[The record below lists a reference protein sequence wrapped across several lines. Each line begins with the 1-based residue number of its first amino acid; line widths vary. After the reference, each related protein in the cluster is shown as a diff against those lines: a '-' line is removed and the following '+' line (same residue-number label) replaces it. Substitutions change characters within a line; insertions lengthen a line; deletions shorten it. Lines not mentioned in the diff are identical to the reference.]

1 MFNKDNISVKV
12 DFKQITSD
20 SSENLLSQTKE
31 IFLEY
36 QTSIN
41 TDLCFQNFEE
51 ELSSLPGKYSPPSGR
66 LYLAF
71 FDKKLVGCVAMRPF
85 KENQCEMK
93 RLYVR
98 PAFRGQNIG
107 RILAE
112 KIIKDAQKMGY
123 KQMLLDTL
131 TTMTPAIKLYSS
143 LGFKDY
149 KPYCFNP
156 ICGAVY
162 MCLDLSINN
171 SNES

>member
-1 MFNKDNISVKV
+1 MFNKDKTSVKV
-12 DFKQITSD
+12 DFKQITSE
-20 SSENLLSQTKE
+20 SSEDLLSQVRD

-36 QTSIN
+36 QSAIK

-51 ELSSLPGKYSPPSGR
+51 ELSSLPGKYSPPQGR

-71 FDKKLVGCVAMRPF
+71 MDNKLVGCVGLRFF

-98 PAFRGQNIG
+98 PEFRGQNLG

-112 KIIKDAQKMGY
+112 KIIKDAQKIGY

-131 TTMTPAIKLYSS
+131 TTMTSAIKLYRS

-149 KPYCFNP
+149 QPYCFNP

-162 MCLDLSINN
+162 MCLDL
-171 SNES
+171 

>member
-1 MFNKDNISVKV
+1 MPKKDNISGKV
-12 DFKQITSD
+12 DFRQITSE
-20 SSENLLSQTKE
+20 SPESVLKQVRE

-36 QTSIN
+36 QSAIK

-51 ELSSLPGKYSPPSGR
+51 ELSLLPGKYSPPQGR

-71 FDKKLVGCVAMRPF
+71 IDTKLVGCVGLRPF

-98 PAFRGQNIG
+98 PEFRGQNLG

-112 KIIKDAQKMGY
+112 KIIQDAQEIGY

-131 TTMTPAIKLYSS
+131 TTMTSAIKLYSS

-162 MCLDLSINN
+162 MCLDL
-171 SNES
+171 

>member
-1 MFNKDNISVKV
+1 MISIKV
-12 DFKQITSD
+12 DFKQITLE
-20 SSENLLSQTKE
+20 SSEDLLNQAKE

-36 QTSIN
+36 QSAIN

-51 ELSSLPGKYSPPSGR
+51 ELSSLPGKYSPPNGR

-71 FDKKLVGCVAMRPF
+71 MENKLVGCVALRPF
-85 KENQCEMK
+85 KGDQCEMK

-98 PAFRGQNIG
+98 PDFRGQNLG

-112 KIIKDAQKMGY
+112 KIIKDAKEIGY
-123 KQMLLDTL
+123 EQMLLDTL
-131 TTMTPAIKLYSS
+131 TSMTSAIKLYSS

-149 KPYCFNP
+149 QPYCFNP

-162 MCLDLSINN
+162 MCLDL
-171 SNES
+171 

>member
-12 DFKQITSD
+12 DFKQTTSE
-20 SSENLLSQTKE
+20 SSENLLNQTKE

-36 QTSIN
+36 QTSID

-51 ELSSLPGKYSPPSGR
+51 ELSSLPGKYSPPNGR

-71 FDKKLVGCVAMRPF
+71 IDTKLVGCVALRSF

-98 PAFRGQNIG
+98 PEFRGQNIG

-112 KIIKDAQKMGY
+112 KIIKDAQE
-123 KQMLLDTL
+123 
-131 TTMTPAIKLYSS
+131 
-143 LGFKDY
+143 
-149 KPYCFNP
+149 
-156 ICGAVY
+156 
-162 MCLDLSINN
+162 NN
-171 SNES
+171 DFSHKFV